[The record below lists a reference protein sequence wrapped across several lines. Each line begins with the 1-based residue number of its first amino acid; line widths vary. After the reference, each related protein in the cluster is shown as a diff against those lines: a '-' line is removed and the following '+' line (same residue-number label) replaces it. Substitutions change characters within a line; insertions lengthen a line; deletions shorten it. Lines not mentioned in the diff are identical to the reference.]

1 MKKLENIL
9 IAKMFVTIK
18 NFGDSEKIMIAE
30 DDKIIRTDKETV
42 KVLNEFVS
50 NVNLNIPQFSQID

>member
-18 NFGDSEKIMIAE
+18 NFGDSEKIRIAE
-30 DDKIIRTDKETV
+30 DDQIIRADKETV

-50 NVNLNIPQFSQID
+50 NVNLNIPQFNQID

>member
-18 NFGDSEKIMIAE
+18 NFGDSEKIRIAE
-30 DDKIIRTDKETV
+30 DDQIIRTDKETV

-50 NVNLNIPQFSQID
+50 NVNLNIPQFNQID